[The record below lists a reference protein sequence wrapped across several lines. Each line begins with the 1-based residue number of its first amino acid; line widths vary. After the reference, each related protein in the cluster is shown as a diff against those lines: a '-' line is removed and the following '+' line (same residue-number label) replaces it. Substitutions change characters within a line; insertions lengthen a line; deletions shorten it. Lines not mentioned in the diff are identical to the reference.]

1 MAVIEENLL
10 TYLKSVAG
18 ITSLVSTRIYPFRIA
33 QGSAMPCLTYQ
44 RISTPRIITHDVS
57 GKTGTLASPRFQ
69 FDAWGNTYSQVKGIT
84 EALRDALNGK
94 GSAGK
99 FQVALV
105 VEETP
110 EYEPEQELWRSRSDY
125 RIWHEE

>member
-1 MAVIEENLL
+1 MATIEENLL
-10 TYLKSVAG
+10 TYLKSITG
-18 ITSLVSTRIYPFRIA
+18 ITNLVGYRIYPFRIA
-33 QGSAMPCLTYQ
+33 QGSTMPCLTYQ

-69 FDAWGNTYSQVKGIT
+69 FDAWGTTYSQVKAVT

-94 GSAGK
+94 GSTDK
-99 FQVALV
+99 FQVALI
-105 VEETP
+105 EDESP
-110 EYEPEQELWRSRSDY
+110 EYAPEEELWRSRSDY

>member
-1 MAVIEENLL
+1 MATIEENLF
-10 TYLKSVAG
+10 TYLNTVSG
-18 ITSLVSTRIYPFRIA
+18 ITNLVGTRIYPFRIA
-33 QGSAMPCLTYQ
+33 QGSTMPCLTYQ

-69 FDAWGNTYSQVKGIT
+69 FDAWGTTYAQVKSIT

-94 GSAGK
+94 SSTG
-99 FQVALV
+99 FQVALI
-105 VEETP
+105 EDESP
-110 EYEPEQELWRSRSDY
+110 EYAPDEELWRSRSDY

>member
-1 MAVIEENLL
+1 MATVEESLY
-10 TYLKSVAG
+10 TYLNTVSG
-18 ITSLVSTRIYPFRIA
+18 ITSLVGTRIYPFRIA
-33 QGSAMPCLTYQ
+33 QGSTMPCLTYQ

-69 FDAWGNTYSQVKGIT
+69 FDAWGVTYAQVKSIT

-94 GSAGK
+94 SSTG
-99 FQVALV
+99 FQVALI
-105 VEETP
+105 EDESP
-110 EYEPEQELWRSRSDY
+110 EYAPDEELWRSRSDY

>member
-1 MAVIEENLL
+1 MATVEESLY
-10 TYLKSVAG
+10 TYLTSVSG
-18 ITSLVSTRIYPFRIA
+18 ITSLVGTRIYPFRIA
-33 QGSAMPCLTYQ
+33 QGSTMPCLTYQ

-69 FDAWGNTYSQVKGIT
+69 FDAWGVTYAQVKSIT

-94 GSAGK
+94 SSTG
-99 FQVALV
+99 FQVALI
-105 VEETP
+105 EDESP
-110 EYEPEQELWRSRSDY
+110 EYAPDEELWRSRSDY